1 MRLWREARFEVK
13 MVKTPQFGALLEVEM
28 FKTCMALWCGA
39 HFEVNMFEGSLDVE
53 FLTTWTG
60 GQAEARKRQRRD
72 RVRRQK
78 MAPEGEKVELLK
90 RPARHTVV
98 ARSTRENAKNTTKCQ
113 NHTMLE
119 PLLEVELIKNCMPL
133 CTKHLSKS
141 KCSNTTCLDQF
152 SMSNRH
158 FSWQA
163 QGIQHPA
170 KK

>member
-1 MRLWREARFEVK
+1 
-13 MVKTPQFGALLEVEM
+13 MVRSTLRSQHVRRKFRRRISD
-28 FKTCMALWCGA
+28 
-39 HFEVNMFEGSLDVE
+39 NMDR
-53 FLTTWTG
+53 WTSRG
-60 GQAEARKRQRRD
+60 EKRQRRD

-133 CTKHLSKS
+133 CAKHLSKS